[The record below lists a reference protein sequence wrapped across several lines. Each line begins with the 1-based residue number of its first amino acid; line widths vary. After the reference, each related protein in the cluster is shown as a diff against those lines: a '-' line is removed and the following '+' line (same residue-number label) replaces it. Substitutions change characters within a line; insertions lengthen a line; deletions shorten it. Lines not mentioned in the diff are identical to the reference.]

1 MFDIGICLICG
12 RWLFRALS
20 AVRHA
25 GGPRV
30 HKPPVCAPAYVRVA
44 CSGRS
49 KLRKLGSDRG
59 ICFGRARAC
68 QDIANSTME
77 KTRLTA
83 VCGKNGHIANYTGT
97 HIVLTRNMVL
107 YREFVTSKQGV
118 LLKNTS
124 PTATYQE

>member
-1 MFDIGICLICG
+1 MGSV
-12 RWLFRALS
+12 S
-20 AVRHA
+20 AEPEPVRI
-25 GGPRV
+25 
-30 HKPPVCAPAYVRVA
+30 
-44 CSGRS
+44 
-49 KLRKLGSDRG
+49 LRTLQWK
-59 ICFGRARAC
+59 
-68 QDIANSTME
+68 